1 MASDVVTTAGWWPTT
16 VAFLR
21 DSYLEIRT
29 KTTWPDVPQVRQ
41 ASIAIIIFVLAIGL
55 LISLL
60 DVLLNLVLVNFIP
73 SLFA

>member
-1 MASDVVTTAGWWPTT
+1 MATEAVTPVGWWPAT

-21 DSYLEIRT
+21 DSYMEIRT

-41 ASIAIIIFVLAIGL
+41 AAIAIIIFVLAIGL

-60 DVLLNLVLVNFIP
+60 DVLLNLLLVNFVP

>member
-1 MASDVVTTAGWWPTT
+1 MATEVMTTGWWPTT

-21 DSYLEIRT
+21 DSYSEIRT
-29 KTTWPDVPQVRQ
+29 KTTWPDWPQVRQ

-60 DVLLNLVLVNFIP
+60 DLLLNLVMVTLIP
-73 SLFA
+73 SIFS

>member
-1 MASDVVTTAGWWPTT
+1 MASEAVTTVGWWPAT

-21 DSYLEIRT
+21 DSYMEIRT
-29 KTTWPDVPQVRQ
+29 KTTWPDVAQVRQ

-60 DVLLNLVLVNFIP
+60 DVLLNVILVNLIP

>member
-1 MASDVVTTAGWWPTT
+1 MASDVVTTVGWWPAT

-29 KTTWPDVPQVRQ
+29 KTTWPDMPQVRQ
-41 ASIAIIIFVLAIGL
+41 AAIAIIIFVLAIGL

-60 DVLLNLVLVNFIP
+60 DVMLNGLLINLIP
-73 SLFA
+73 SLLA

>member
-1 MASDVVTTAGWWPTT
+1 MASEVVTTGWWPTT

-21 DSYLEIRT
+21 DSYIEIRT
-29 KTTWPDVPQVRQ
+29 KTTWPDLPQVRQ

-60 DVLLNLVLVNFIP
+60 DVLLNLIMVTLIP
-73 SLFA
+73 SLFS

>member
-1 MASDVVTTAGWWPTT
+1 MASEAVTTVGWWPAT

-21 DSYLEIRT
+21 DSYSEIRT
-29 KTTWPDVPQVRQ
+29 KTTWPDFPQVRQ

-60 DVLLNLVLVNFIP
+60 DVLLNLVMVTFLP
-73 SLFA
+73 SILS

>member
-1 MASDVVTTAGWWPTT
+1 MASEVVTQGWWPTT

-21 DSYLEIRT
+21 DSYTEIRT
-29 KTTWPDVPQVRQ
+29 KTTWPDFPQVRQ

-60 DVLLNLVLVNFIP
+60 DVLLNVLMVNLIP